1 MISEHYLFFFFFSFL
16 FSFSKSFLARSIIS
30 MVSLSEDRT
39 VGEKADD
46 PLKYGDLA
54 AALVKFFRRF
64 SFTASLSNNFAL
76 VNKKIHMKRE
86 QFF

>member
-1 MISEHYLFFFFFSFL
+1 
-16 FSFSKSFLARSIIS
+16 
-30 MVSLSEDRT
+30 MVSLSEDSI

-54 AALVKFFRRF
+54 VALVKFFRRF

-76 VNKKIHMKRE
+76 MNKNIFKQE
-86 QFF
+86 TFFIVVKNS